1 MALVGPLMK
10 PIQVPMN
17 DRRTFLKSLV
27 TAPAV
32 STLAASTPST
42 VAASAETGRPDSARN
57 RPLPSGTPRRIIH
70 MVADGMSSGILACAN
85 QFSELDRGRPLTW
98 FQLIDQPSTRQAVMN
113 VRSQNSLVTDS
124 SASSCAWGSGVR
136 IPNGKV
142 NQTSKGQKLVTL
154 YELLGQSGWKRG
166 LVTTT
171 EITHATPA
179 GFIACVSA
187 RANGEDIATQYLERR
202 IDLALGGASNHFR
215 ADKRKDKRDLLGDFR
230 RLEYAILRSPSDLA
244 SAPRDQRWLGVFAEG
259 HIPYVVDQ
267 KGGLTKV
274 APVPSLAA
282 MTRAALRRF
291 STEDRFVLQVEGGR
305 VDHGCHNN
313 DAAAAIHELIAFD
326 QAIDVCLEFQREHP
340 DTFLLITTD
349 HATANPGL
357 NGIGDSYDK
366 TNATFRNLKK
376 VRQSVGEIL
385 DRLRTAE
392 SRAQAAARLQESTG
406 YAASNRRMETLE
418 PFLKKKGY
426 ALFDA
431 FNSDTCALGQVL
443 ANHTGIAFTS
453 GNHTSDYVPVLAL
466 GPGSDRIDG
475 FIQNTEI
482 FGHYLDFAGLS
493 FRNPQEP
500 LVAGAC
506 LAEPTEDLASYL
518 SPTVREMPG
527 DSERTWV

>member
-1 MALVGPLMK
+1 
-10 PIQVPMN
+10 MN
-17 DRRTFLKSLV
+17 DRRSFLKSLV
-27 TAPAV
+27 SAPA
-32 STLAASTPST
+32 AASIAATPSAT
-42 VAASAETGRPDSARN
+42 ASPSNHPRPSGQRS
-57 RPLPSGTPRRIIH
+57 LHSGTPRRILH
-70 MVADGMSSGILACAN
+70 LVVDGMSSGILACAN

-98 FQLIDQPSTRQAVMN
+98 FRLIDQPSTRQAVMN

-142 NQTSKGQKLVTL
+142 NQSSKGEKLVTL
-154 YELLGQSGWKRG
+154 YELLGQAGWKRG

-187 RANGEDIATQYLERR
+187 RSSGEDIATQYLERR

-230 RLEYAILRSPSDLA
+230 RLEYAVLRTPSDLA
-244 SAPRDQRWLGVFAEG
+244 SAPRDQRWLGVFSEG

-267 KGGLTKV
+267 RGGLTKV
-274 APVPSLAA
+274 PPVPSLAA

-291 STEDRFVLQVEGGR
+291 SKEDRFILQVEGGR
-305 VDHGCHNN
+305 VDHGCHSN
-313 DAAAAIHELIAFD
+313 DAAAAIHEMIAFD
-326 QAIDVCLEFQREHP
+326 EAIDVCLEFQKEQP

-357 NGIGDSYDK
+357 NGIGETYEK
-366 TNATFRNLKK
+366 TNATFRNVRK
-376 VRQSVGEIL
+376 VRQSIGEIL
-385 DRLRTAE
+385 NRLRTAE
-392 SRAQAAARLQESTG
+392 NRMQAAVRLQESTG

-418 PFLKKKGY
+418 PFLKKRGY

-466 GPGSDRIDG
+466 GPGSDRIEG
-475 FIQNTEI
+475 FIQNTEL

-506 LAEPTEDLASYL
+506 E
-518 SPTVREMPG
+518 SPTTENVAEYLA
-527 DSERTWV
+527 

>member
-1 MALVGPLMK
+1 
-10 PIQVPMN
+10 MN
-17 DRRTFLKSLV
+17 DRRSFLKSLV
-27 TAPAV
+27 SAPA
-32 STLAASTPST
+32 AASIAATPSAT
-42 VAASAETGRPDSARN
+42 ASPSNHPRPSGQRS
-57 RPLPSGTPRRIIH
+57 LHSGTPRRILH
-70 MVADGMSSGILACAN
+70 LVVDGMSSGILACAN

-98 FQLIDQPSTRQAVMN
+98 FRLIDQPSTRQAVMN

-142 NQTSKGQKLVTL
+142 NQSSKGEKLVTL
-154 YELLGQSGWKRG
+154 YELLGQAGWKRG

-187 RANGEDIATQYLERR
+187 RSSGEDIATQYLERR

-230 RLEYAILRSPSDLA
+230 RLEYAVLRTPSDLA
-244 SAPRDQRWLGVFAEG
+244 SAPRDQRWLGVFSEG

-267 KGGLTKV
+267 RGGLTKV
-274 APVPSLAA
+274 PPVPSLAA

-291 STEDRFVLQVEGGR
+291 SKEDRFILQVEGGR
-305 VDHGCHNN
+305 VDHGCHSN

-326 QAIDVCLEFQREHP
+326 EAIDVCLEFQKEQP

-357 NGIGDSYDK
+357 NGIGETYEK
-366 TNATFRNLKK
+366 TNATFRNVRK
-376 VRQSVGEIL
+376 VRQSIGEIL
-385 DRLRTAE
+385 NRLRTAE
-392 SRAQAAARLQESTG
+392 NRMQAAVRLQESTG

-418 PFLKKKGY
+418 PFLKKRGY

-466 GPGSDRIDG
+466 GPGSDRIEG
-475 FIQNTEI
+475 FIQNTEL

-506 LAEPTEDLASYL
+506 E
-518 SPTVREMPG
+518 SPTTENVAEYLA
-527 DSERTWV
+527 